1 MQITGVLR
9 DLTCQLQALLR
20 GISREQRL
28 SLTQA
33 QILLNL
39 PVDGLPLSSLAHR
52 LGLDI
57 STISRIIDNMAQ
69 RQWVQRVPV
78 PEDRRI
84 NRVVPTAEGTRLY
97 HQLADGLEIEVKQ
110 LLSGL
115 DANRLE
121 TLSQNLEDLNW
132 RMMQHRT

>member
-20 GISREQRL
+20 GVSRERHL
-28 SLTQA
+28 TLTQA

-57 STISRIIDNMAQ
+57 STISRIIDNMVK

-84 NRVVPTAEGTRLY
+84 NRVVPTAAGTRLY
-97 HQLADGLEIEVKQ
+97 HQLTDGLESEVKSI
-110 LLSGL
+110 LSGL
-115 DANRLE
+115 DASRLE
-121 TLSQNLEDLNW
+121 TLGQDLEDLTW